1 MRYFTLFLLICSGQF
16 LFAQEVKN
24 PTIADTS
31 KFEIKVN
38 SFSLNEVK
46 YELIDVNKFVLSDLN
61 LLKMKSKTLTVNL
74 EENNGFE
81 FKSGNLL
88 NPLYNQ
94 YMQEQK
100 YAIWRTI
107 LGSVQMGA
115 VGYLAYKH
123 IKKYGFK

>member
-1 MRYFTLFLLICSGQF
+1 M
-16 LFAQEVKN
+16 FAQEVKN

-61 LLKMKSKTLTVNL
+61 LLKMKSKTLTANL